1 MPTYTRHEFRV
12 VLLSAS
18 FCYQRRFIKGA
29 SLARGSRWSRKGAF
43 ATLAILLLVLVGPFI
58 FLNRA
63 GNTRPTIPATTGANK
78 RSRGSSTSETVRIQE
93 ESTTSTTL
101 IQEPGGGL
109 NLFSNRQI
117 VAFYGLPG
125 YPTLGVLG
133 ETGARAAWASLAA
146 VSQTYLQ
153 PGKEILPAF
162 ELITYVAQASPGSDG
177 TYSRRIPDSVIQH
190 YLSVVRSN
198 NGLLILDIQPGRGS
212 FLADAKTLAPFL
224 SQPDV
229 ALALDP
235 EWAVSSDQVPGKV
248 IGHTTG
254 GEINKVSKWL
264 EGLTAQDNL
273 PQKLLLVHQF
283 KQSMV
288 IDKWDTKPRASIAIV
303 FNMDGFGPWGMKVK
317 AYQLLQSYTDFG
329 LGFKLFFHQ
338 DPSIGSPQQVMAL
351 SPQPNVVEY
360 Q

>member
-1 MPTYTRHEFRV
+1 MPTYTRHEFRVVLLSASFYYQRRFVISV

-63 GNTRPTIPATTGANK
+63 RNTRPTIPATTGANK

-303 FNMDGFGPWGMKVK
+303 FNMDGFGPRRNIRK
-317 AYQLLQSYTDFG
+317 
-329 LGFKLFFHQ
+329 
-338 DPSIGSPQQVMAL
+338 GS
-351 SPQPNVVEY
+351 S
-360 Q
+360 